1 MGASKLSTT
10 VERWLESHARRH
22 GWLSIAGSAASLL
35 GGIVVLY
42 ITYWFVTM
50 LMWMVFDW
58 LVPTPTAKATATWI
72 VLGLLFVG
80 YFTANWQHLENLEFE
95 SRGRLFTAR
104 LAGLAAGSSFLNLA
118 AGPKTAH
125 SFVKVISATLLLGP
139 GLVVTSWRLLVRA
152 KRLFLLDTAACAKP
166 IAAVLKAGRKV
177 PLEDLAVVGDDATLE
192 VRMAHRGGA
201 LAVLVDPAA
210 PADELLAD
218 CRPHL
223 SVSGVAELLTLY
235 LGDRAA

>member
-1 MGASKLSTT
+1 MGSPKLSAT
-10 VERWLESHARRH
+10 VESWLENHAVRH
-22 GWLSIAGSAASLL
+22 AWLSIAGSAASLL

-42 ITYWFVTM
+42 ITYWFVTL

-58 LVPTPTAKATATWI
+58 LVPSPEAKATATWI

-95 SRGRLFTAR
+95 SRGKLFTAR
-104 LAGLAAGSSFLNLA
+104 LAGLAAGSPFLNLA

-125 SFVKVISATLLLGP
+125 SFVKVISATVLLGP

-177 PLEDLAVVGDDATLE
+177 PLDDLADKHPHIDWEQVLPQLCLIDGVVILRSEPVGVAITDGLRDTIGVWRAAHKDDA
-192 VRMAHRGGA
+192 
-201 LAVLVDPAA
+201 
-210 PADELLAD
+210 
-218 CRPHL
+218 
-223 SVSGVAELLTLY
+223 
-235 LGDRAA
+235 